1 MSSNTIS
8 PLRFDRGILDVA
20 VRNANQKEN
29 ALPERQALIPHDA
42 GPKSSLQTLYHRPS
56 LDETLQRV
64 LKPNISSR
72 FLAPIE
78 IARTRRSL
86 RKHLRKRLRKRKHK
100 NNDILESLCQL
111 LDTELELQA
120 ELASNLSTLQQG

>member
-86 RKHLRKRLRKRKHK
+86 RKHLRKRLHKHK
-100 NNDILESLCQL
+100 NNGILESLCEL